1 MKGMTRIAPVLLLV
15 LGVRASAVAAQGP
28 VRTLEFNDLAALAPK
43 VASLRAKPNSITL
56 RVGQTVSLDS
66 IKVTVLD
73 SAGRVLGL
81 LKGYD
86 FGIPPNQPATA
97 EPRKMTG
104 VRPGTTEL
112 AIRFPRNAWKARTDP
127 RAEVKVKVVVTP

>member
-1 MKGMTRIAPVLLLV
+1 MTRIAFALIGLV
-15 LGVRASAVAAQGP
+15 AAGTSSVGAQGP
-28 VRTLEFNDLAALAPK
+28 VRILKFEELAALAPK
-43 VASLRAKPNSITL
+43 VASLRASPKSITL
-56 RVGQTVSLDS
+56 HVGQTVSLDS

-81 LKGYD
+81 LQGYD
-86 FGIPPNQPATA
+86 FGIQPNQPATA

-127 RAEVKVKVVVTP
+127 RAEVKVRVVVKP